1 MAYQGVA
8 AIIDMRLFRIL
19 TFKELKGYFLTP
31 FGWVVLSFVTVMQ
44 GLSLS
49 TAMKGFRDTPVK
61 DSLVYVTVHT
71 PLFWFYFLFI
81 FPLIT
86 MRLFAEEERTGTL
99 ETLLTAPVRT
109 WQVVLSKYAA
119 AMIFYTVLWLPGLV
133 QFKMFEWTSDLPAAW
148 TPGAL
153 GGTFAAIML
162 MGAAFT
168 AVGCLASAITSSQII
183 AGIITIGLLVIQYF
197 LGFVTVIW
205 GESFTGAAFFH
216 YISSQRHLHYFASGL
231 FDTRP
236 AAYFLSVA
244 VFVLFLTYQV
254 VDYRRWKR

>member
-1 MAYQGVA
+1 
-8 AIIDMRLFRIL
+8 MRLFRIL
-19 TFKELKGYFLTP
+19 TIKELKGYFLTP
-31 FGWVVLSFVTVMQ
+31 FGWVVLAFVTIMQ
-44 GLSLS
+44 GISLS

-61 DSLVYVTVHT
+61 DSLVYVTFHT

-86 MRLFAEEERTGTL
+86 MRLFAEEERSGTL

-119 AMIFYTVLWLPGLV
+119 AMLFYTTLWIPALI
-133 QFKMFEWTSDLPAAW
+133 QFKMFEWVTDLPPAY

-153 GGTFAAIML
+153 LGTFAILML

-168 AVGCLASAITSSQII
+168 AVGCLASALTSSQII
-183 AGIITIGLLVIQYF
+183 AGMITIGLLVIQYF

-205 GESFTGAAFFH
+205 GESFVGAPSFH

-231 FDTRP
+231 LDTRP
-236 AAYFLSVA
+236 LVYFLSTA